1 MRKCV
6 SVLALVLAISIV
18 GHAQDKPD
26 NQGKAKPEN
35 NGQANRPDIAQNKI
49 SGTLQCGKPE
59 SQHAIEVGDRPGH
72 SLALGKSKCTWT
84 KPLEIA
90 GIQSKDGLSTA
101 VNDVI
106 GNTSRILVGYHITTM
121 ANSDTLFVRY
131 EGRANLKD
139 GVAQSEEGRWSFGSG
154 NGKLKGLRGQGTYKC
169 IPSGEGVTCEIEGG
183 YVLPK

>member
-6 SVLALVLAISIV
+6 SVLALVLAIPMV
-18 GHAQDKPD
+18 GHAQDKPE

-35 NGQANRPDIAQNKI
+35 NGQANPPNVSQDKI
-49 SGTLQCGKPE
+49 SGTLQCGKQQ

-72 SLALGKSKCTWT
+72 SLALGQSKCTWT

-90 GIQSKDGLSTA
+90 GIQSKEGFSTIFSE
-101 VNDVI
+101 VI
-106 GNTSRILVGYHITTM
+106 GNTSRILGYHVTTM

-131 EGRANLKD
+131 QGMANVKD
-139 GVAQSEEGRWSFGSG
+139 GVVQGEEGRWSFGSG

-169 IPSGEGVTCEIEGG
+169 IPSGDSTTCEIEGG
-183 YVLPK
+183 YMLPK